1 MTMTA
6 AHLAT
11 ITDNAPCECIL
22 WTYSTTVDNEAV
34 TVSYITYTYL
44 N

>member
-11 ITDNAPCECIL
+11 ISDNAPCECIL
-22 WTYSTTVDNEAV
+22 WTFSTTLEDETVE
-34 TVSYITYTYL
+34 VSYITYQYL